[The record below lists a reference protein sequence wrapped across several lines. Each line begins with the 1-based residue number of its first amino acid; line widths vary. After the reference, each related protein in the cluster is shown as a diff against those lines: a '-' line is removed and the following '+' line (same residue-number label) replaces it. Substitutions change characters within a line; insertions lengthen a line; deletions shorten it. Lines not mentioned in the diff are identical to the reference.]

1 MKTVEIIGYKRANL
15 GKTDSKRLRGESFVP
30 CVVYGGKEQIHFSAP
45 MILFRDVVYTPEAR
59 FVELNIEG
67 EIKKAILQDIQ
78 FHPLTDKILHADFYQ
93 LFDDK
98 EISMNIPVKLEGSA
112 PGVIIS
118 GGVLSRNKRKL
129 RIKALPANLPDFLT
143 VDISKL
149 ELGNKIY
156 TESLQND
163 SYSILHPDN
172 TVVCQVRTSR
182 ASIVE
187 EEVSEELEGAEGA
200 TEGTAEGAAEG
211 AAEGTAKKD
220 DAAQKDDTSKKE

>member
-15 GKTDSKRLRGESFVP
+15 GKAESKRLRDESFVP

-78 FHPLTDKILHADFYQ
+78 FHPVSEVILHADFLE

-98 EISMNIPVKLEGSA
+98 LIKMSIPVVTQGIT
-112 PGVIIS
+112 PGIQT
-118 GGVLSRNKRKL
+118 GGRLIMKMPRL
-129 RIKALPANLPDFLT
+129 MIKSLPKYMPESIN

-149 ELGNKIY
+149 ELGKTIKVGDLAPQEYEVLTNP
-156 TESLQND
+156 LV
-163 SYSILHPDN
+163 SICSVDVP
-172 TVVCQVRTSR
+172 R
-182 ASIVE
+182 AMKGITE
-187 EEVSEELEGAEGA
+187 EEE
-200 TEGTAEGAAEG
+200 AAE
-211 AAEGTAKKD
+211 AAETGTSD
-220 DAAQKDDTSKKE
+220 EKED